1 MDSLCQIENKP
12 NHYEDLV
19 RKEEEAIKEL
29 NSFTNGFIAKQLRTL
44 EKLFKIPEREKVEI
58 DMIEVIY

>member
-29 NSFTNGFIAKQLRTL
+29 NSFKNGFIAKQLRTL
-44 EKLFKIPEREKVEI
+44 EKLFKIPGREKVEI